1 MRYLITNPLH
11 KPFYSNWYNPENWT
25 EGTVIYDNMNVTYT
39 TDGHTW
45 EDVEIDSL

>member
-1 MRYLITNPLH
+1 MRYLITHPDH
-11 KPFYSNWYNPENWT
+11 RPFYSNAMGEKWV
-25 EGTVIYDNMNVTYT
+25 EGTTAFDLFYHAYT